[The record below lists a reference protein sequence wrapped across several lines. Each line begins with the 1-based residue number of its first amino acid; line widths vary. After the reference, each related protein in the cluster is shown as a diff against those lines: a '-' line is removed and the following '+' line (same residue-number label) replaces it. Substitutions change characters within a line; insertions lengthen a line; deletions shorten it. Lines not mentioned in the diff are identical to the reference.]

1 MPRKKKPANVKA
13 MEGTHR
19 ANRDN
24 PPTTHNPGELQA
36 PAWLS
41 KEGKTIF
48 HRVADYCKGMGILS
62 HTDSE
67 ALATFANEYA
77 IYLKC
82 QRVLH
87 KHGLTSTEYDTNGQP
102 RDRKR
107 PEVEIANSKLRT
119 IQSLMTEFALTPA
132 ARERISTVEQG
143 IISAPALSALES
155 NTRFFLFPFLS

>member
-1 MPRKKKPANVKA
+1 MPRKKKPANVKV

-19 ANRDN
+19 SNRDKPPKANN
-24 PPTTHNPGELQA
+24 PANVEA

-48 HRVADYCKGMGILS
+48 HRVAEHCHGMGILS
-62 HTDSE
+62 HTDAE

-77 IYLKC
+77 IYCKC

-87 KHGLTSTEYDTNGQP
+87 KSGLTSTEYDSNGQP
-102 RDRKR
+102 RERKR
-107 PEVEIANSKLRT
+107 PEVEIANAKLRT

-132 ARERISTVEQG
+132 ARERITTVDEDIEHDPLEQYLQD
-143 IISAPALSALES
+143 AQ
-155 NTRFFLFPFLS
+155 R